1 MSVKSL
7 KKEFSSLRGRVPAV
21 DGLEFEVADREL
33 FVLLGPSG
41 CGKSTALN
49 LVAGLERPTSGE
61 IWFDDRL
68 VACAEKRVFLTP
80 KQRNVAMV
88 FQDYALY
95 PHMTVF
101 ENIAFPLR
109 IGGLGRRNVEK
120 SVKKTAA
127 RLDIQDLLAAKPSEL
142 SGGQRQRVAI
152 ARAIVREPDIFLL
165 DEPLSNLDARLR
177 SQTRIELKSLQRALG
192 ITTVYVTHDQIEAL
206 TLGDRIAVLKDGRA
220 VQIGTPRELY
230 DYPLDTFVA
239 GFIGSPPMNLLEA
252 SLLRDGNR
260 FFLQV
265 GRLKLTLPH
274 EKCDIPGKLKPG
286 PCMFG
291 IRPEHVEIMPKE
303 DSGFHKAEVRS
314 VESIGRDVVLS
325 LSVGGCVIS
334 ALARAAQYNEEKVV
348 HVRFDMSRSHVFS
361 PP

>member
-1 MSVKSL
+1 LKLSIKKL
-7 KKEFSSLRGRVPAV
+7 KKEFSSLRGKVAAV
-21 DGLEFEVADREL
+21 EGLQFEVADKEL

-49 LVAGLERPTSGE
+49 LIAGVERPTTGE

-68 VACAEKRVFLTP
+68 VACTEKHVFLTP

-109 IGGLGRRNVEK
+109 IAGLARGIVEE
-120 SVKKTAA
+120 SVRKTAA
-127 RLDIQDLLAAKPSEL
+127 RLDIQDLFAAKPSEL

-177 SQTRIELKSLQRALG
+177 SQTRTELKSLQRMLG

-220 VQIGTPRELY
+220 VQIGTPMELY
-230 DYPLDTFVA
+230 DSPVNTFVA
-239 GFIGSPPMNLLEA
+239 GFIGSPPMNLLKA
-252 SLLRDGNR
+252 SLAGERDH
-260 FFLQV
+260 LYAQV
-265 GRLKLTLPH
+265 GKLRLVLPQ
-274 EKCDIPGKLKPG
+274 E
-286 PCMFG
+286 
-291 IRPEHVEIMPKE
+291 
-303 DSGFHKAEVRS
+303 
-314 VESIGRDVVLS
+314 
-325 LSVGGCVIS
+325 
-334 ALARAAQYNEEKVV
+334 
-348 HVRFDMSRSHVFS
+348 
-361 PP
+361 